1 MGEQRTAYVVV
12 TNPGTGAAALAQAL
26 DVLRTAGD
34 VRVEATEGP
43 DELDA
48 VLDGLGGSA
57 ATLVVAGGD
66 GTMHAVVGALHR
78 RGELEGTTLGLVPL
92 GTGND
97 FARGNGLPLAPADA
111 ARVVV
116 GGQSRPMDLLVDD
129 HGEVVVNS
137 VHAGAGSVATLRAE
151 RWKQRL
157 GRVGY
162 PIGAALTAV
171 RPPTL
176 RLTVEV
182 DGAVVATPEH
192 RVLQVAVGNGPQ
204 VGGGTELVP
213 SARPHDGQLD
223 VIVSRPVG
231 ATGLASYAV
240 DLVRGRHHR
249 RSDVRA
255 VRGRSVS
262 VSTEETG
269 DEFWCSADGET
280 YGPVRRRSWRLVPAA
295 YSLLVPSS
303 LM

>member
-1 MGEQRTAYVVV
+1 MTEQTAAYVVV
-12 TNPGTGAAALAQAL
+12 TNQGTDAVALEQAL
-26 DVLRTAGD
+26 TVLRAAGD
-34 VRVEATEGP
+34 VRLEVTRAPE
-43 DELDA
+43 ELDA
-48 VLDGLGGSA
+48 VLEALAADGG

-78 RGELEGTTLGLVPL
+78 RGELGSPDLVLGLVPL

-97 FARGNGLPLAPADA
+97 FARGNGLPLDAAAA
-111 ARVVV
+111 ARVVTAA
-116 GGQSRPMDLLVDD
+116 GRRPMDVLVDD
-129 HGEVVVNS
+129 HGEIVVNS

-151 RWKQRL
+151 GWKQRL
-157 GRVGY
+157 GRIGY
-162 PIGAALTAV
+162 PIGALLTAV

-213 SARPHDGQLD
+213 PARPHDGQLD

-231 ATGLASYAV
+231 ARALASYAV
-240 DLVRGRHHR
+240 DLVRGRHHHR
-249 RSDVRA
+249 HDVRA
-255 VRGRSVS
+255 VRGRSVT
-262 VSTEETG
+262 VSAEETG

-295 YSLLVPSS
+295 YSLLVP
-303 LM
+303 